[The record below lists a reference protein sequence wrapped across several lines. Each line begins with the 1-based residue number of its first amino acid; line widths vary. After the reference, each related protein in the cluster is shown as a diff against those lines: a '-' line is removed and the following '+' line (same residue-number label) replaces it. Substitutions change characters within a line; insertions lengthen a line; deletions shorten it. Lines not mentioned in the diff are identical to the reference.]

1 MNFIRVFDN
10 GIMPA
15 MTVTL
20 KEEYGIDEVKIGTL
34 GSLVFLGEVAGSIIA
49 MPVY

>member
-10 GIMPA
+10 GILPA

-20 KEEYGIDEVKIGTL
+20 KEENGIDEVKLGTL
-34 GSLVFLGEVAGSIIA
+34 GSLVYVGEVAGSVIA